1 MQHRFRE
8 SPLSCNLQRKYREVD
23 DDAFV
28 AVDANWPWQ
37 MQMARPKFTS
47 NWSMFKSDM
56 SKIMS
61 NRSEWVQH
69 SSSVKSVVARL

>member
-1 MQHRFRE
+1 M
-8 SPLSCNLQRKYREVD
+8 K
-23 DDAFV
+23 
-28 AVDANWPWQ
+28 
-37 MQMARPKFTS
+37 MARPKFTS

>member
-8 SPLSCNLQRKYREVD
+8 SPLSCNLQRKFREVD
-23 DDAFV
+23 VDALV
-28 AVDANWPWQ
+28 AVDA
-37 MQMARPKFTS
+37 

-56 SKIMS
+56 SKIMP

-69 SSSVKSVVARL
+69 SSSVKSMVARL